1 MGYSN
6 ALEYLDSK
14 LQEERTLIIEAL
26 IQGKL
31 DEGEYKRLCGALQG
45 LELAKNHIKDL
56 AKRLER
62 DDEQH

>member
-1 MGYSN
+1 MAYSN
-6 ALEYLDSK
+6 ALEYLESK
-14 LQEERTLIIEAL
+14 LKEERTLIVESL

-45 LELAKNHIKDL
+45 LDLATGYIKDL

-62 DDEQH
+62 DDE

>member
-1 MGYSN
+1 MIYSN

-14 LQEERTLIIEAL
+14 LQEERMLIVEAL

-45 LELAKNHIKDL
+45 LDLAKNHIKDL

-62 DDEQH
+62 DNE

>member
-1 MGYSN
+1 MSYSN
-6 ALEYLDSK
+6 ALEYLESK
-14 LQEERTLIIEAL
+14 LREERTLIVEAL

-45 LELAKNHIKDL
+45 LDLAKNHIKDL

-62 DDEQH
+62 DDE

>member
-1 MGYSN
+1 MAYSN

-14 LQEERTLIIEAL
+14 LQDERTLIVEAL

-62 DDEQH
+62 DDE

>member
-1 MGYSN
+1 MAYGN

-14 LQEERTLIIEAL
+14 LGEERTLIVETL

-31 DEGEYKRLCGALQG
+31 NEGEYKRLCGALQG

-56 AKRLER
+56 AKRWER
-62 DDEQH
+62 DDE

>member
-14 LQEERTLIIEAL
+14 LQEERTLIVESL

-31 DEGEYKRLCGALQG
+31 NEGEYKRLCGALQG

-56 AKRLER
+56 AKRM
-62 DDEQH
+62 DQDE

>member
-1 MGYSN
+1 MSYSN

-14 LQEERTLIIEAL
+14 LREERTLIVETL

-31 DEGEYKRLCGALQG
+31 NEGEYKRLCGALQG
-45 LELAKNHIKDL
+45 LDLAKNHIKDL

-62 DDEQH
+62 DDE

>member
-1 MGYSN
+1 MSYSN

-14 LQEERTLIIEAL
+14 LQEERVLIVESL

-31 DEGEYKRLCGALQG
+31 NEGEYKRLCGALQG
-45 LELAKNHIKDL
+45 LDLAKTHIKDL

-62 DDEQH
+62 DDE

>member
-14 LQEERTLIIEAL
+14 LQEERTLIVETL

-45 LELAKNHIKDL
+45 LDLAKNHIKDL
-56 AKRLER
+56 AKRIE
-62 DDEQH
+62 EE

>member
-14 LQEERTLIIEAL
+14 LKEERTLIVETL

-45 LELAKNHIKDL
+45 LDLAKNHIKDL
-56 AKRLER
+56 AKRI
-62 DDEQH
+62 DEE

>member
-1 MGYSN
+1 MIYSN

-14 LQEERTLIIEAL
+14 LQEERMLIVEAL

-62 DDEQH
+62 DNE

>member
-1 MGYSN
+1 MAYGN

-14 LQEERTLIIEAL
+14 LQDERAL
-26 IQGKL
+26 IVETLTQGKL
-31 DEGEYKRLCGALQG
+31 NEGEYKRLCGALQG

-62 DDEQH
+62 DDE

>member
-14 LQEERTLIIEAL
+14 LQEERVLIVEAVV
-26 IQGKL
+26 QGKL

-62 DDEQH
+62 DNE

>member
-1 MGYSN
+1 MAYSN

-14 LQEERTLIIEAL
+14 LKDERTLIVENL

-45 LELAKNHIKDL
+45 LDLARNHIKDL

-62 DDEQH
+62 DDE

>member
-1 MGYSN
+1 MQYTN
-6 ALEYLDSK
+6 ALGYLESK
-14 LQEERTLIIEAL
+14 LGEERVLIVEAL
-26 IQGKL
+26 VQGKL

-62 DDEQH
+62 DDE

>member
-6 ALEYLDSK
+6 ALEYLETRLK
-14 LQEERTLIIEAL
+14 EERTLIVENL

-45 LELAKNHIKDL
+45 LDLACNHIKDL
-56 AKRLER
+56 AKRI
-62 DDEQH
+62 DEE

>member
-1 MGYSN
+1 MIYSN
-6 ALEYLDSK
+6 ALEYLDTK
-14 LQEERTLIIEAL
+14 LQEERILIVEAVV
-26 IQGKL
+26 QGKL

-62 DDEQH
+62 DNE

>member
-1 MGYSN
+1 MAYGN
-6 ALEYLDSK
+6 ALEYLESK
-14 LQEERTLIIEAL
+14 LQEERTLIVEAL

-45 LELAKNHIKDL
+45 LDLAKNHIRDL

-62 DDEQH
+62 DDE

>member
-1 MGYSN
+1 MSYSN

-14 LQEERTLIIEAL
+14 LQEERVLIVDNL

-45 LELAKNHIKDL
+45 LDLARNHIKDL

-62 DDEQH
+62 DDE

>member
-14 LQEERTLIIEAL
+14 LQEERILIVEAL

-62 DDEQH
+62 DDE